1 MKILVL
7 GCNGMAGHLISL
19 YFKEQGHEVV
29 GFARSISKLLD
40 FTIVGDA
47 SDMILIKNIIKEGN
61 FVGCPVRC
69 SEKQMLKSPIKLQN

>member
-40 FTIVGDA
+40 FTIVG
-47 SDMILIKNIIKEGN
+47 NH
-61 FVGCPVRC
+61 
-69 SEKQMLKSPIKLQN
+69 

>member
-61 FVGCPVRC
+61 FDAV
-69 SEKQMLKSPIKLQN
+69 IN